1 MRMPIS
7 NNIQPFAPFQVI
19 CHQNIVRILGSF
31 FENETDDMRSGY
43 VMEFMANGSLHA
55 GVSFVGSV
63 ISFTSSVIHNLSIK
77 YNDNQVYSWIQQA
90 GRGIAYLHSQNIIHR
105 DVNTRK

>member
-1 MRMPIS
+1 
-7 NNIQPFAPFQVI
+7 
-19 CHQNIVRILGSF
+19 
-31 FENETDDMRSGY
+31 
-43 VMEFMANGSLHA
+43 MEFMANGSLSA
-55 GVSFVGSV
+55 GESFVGSV
-63 ISFTSSVIHNLSIK
+63 NSFASLVIHDLSIE

>member
-1 MRMPIS
+1 MRTLAIS
-7 NNIQPFAPFQVI
+7 NDVQVI
-19 CHQNIVRILGSF
+19 CHQNIVRLLGSF
-31 FENETDDMRSGY
+31 YFEDGTDAKLSGY

-55 GVSFVGSV
+55 GESFVGSV
-63 ISFTSSVIHNLSIK
+63 ISFTSSVIHNLSIQ

-90 GRGIAYLHSQNIIHR
+90 GRGIAYLHSQKIIHR